1 MLPLALEAAAC
12 ALYKAVP
19 GEALPGVPTP
29 AMGLPLPPP
38 PPPTSSSPPLESSSE
53 GKKCIFVNGG
63 SSSTGLLTTQLA
75 VASGL
80 RVVAAAS
87 PRNSALC
94 REAGASAVVDYR
106 SPSAVDDI
114 VQAILSSASS
124 GSGSALHDG
133 GGGFVGIYDAISTE
147 ETYDLDA
154 QVLARLGG
162 GHLACTHPPP
172 ASSASS
178 SANVKSGMI
187 FAVDDVARP
196 VWEDFV
202 APALASGALKC
213 LPPPRVVGH
222 GLEFVQRALELC
234 RAGVSGEKLVVTL

>member
-29 AMGLPLPPP
+29 AMGLPLPTPQPP
-38 PPPTSSSPPLESSSE
+38 SSSSTGSSSQ

-147 ETYDLDA
+147 ETYDLDT

-172 ASSASS
+172 ATPPS
-178 SANVKSGMI
+178 SANVAVKSGMI

-196 VWEDFV
+196 VWEGFV